1 MVAHPQQSA
10 PSSAVAAAVRRAGGR
25 RALAEL
31 IEVERA
37 RPRGFRD
44 VTSPTEAYDLLLDR
58 EVVGQ
63 VIHDET
69 RLQGMP
75 QSPQHWVL
83 VQRDADY
90 SLAAQEAD
98 DAIAKARSIVAG
110 RLAETAENPSAAGQ
124 VRRRRARFGRALPAL
139 VVGLALAVVAGAL
152 LTRDRG

>member
-44 VTSPTEAYDLLLDR
+44 VPSPTEAYDLLLDR

-63 VIHDET
+63 VVHDET

-90 SLAAQEAD
+90 ALATQSAEEA
-98 DAIAKARSIVAG
+98 IEHGRSIVAA
-110 RLAETAENPSAAGQ
+110 RLAATGENPSGPGR
-124 VRRRRARFGRALPAL
+124 VRRAAPSRHTAVWLTVILLSVGAL
-139 VVGLALAVVAGAL
+139 LALAVRARA
-152 LTRDRG
+152 R